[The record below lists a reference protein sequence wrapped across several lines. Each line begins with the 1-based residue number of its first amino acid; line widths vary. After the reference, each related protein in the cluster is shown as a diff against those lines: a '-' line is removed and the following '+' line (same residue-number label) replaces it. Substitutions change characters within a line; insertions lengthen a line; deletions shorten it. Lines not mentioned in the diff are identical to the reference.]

1 MKALALLASVIV
13 TLTGCNCQKTATEK
27 NDMTANTTVQER
39 AIPTLEYEAN
49 TRGFYRKI
57 TISDKKA
64 WVIPTRDAQAVEVAI
79 TEADWKEL
87 TGLYQS
93 VDQEN
98 LPNLKDPTQKR
109 FYDGA
114 PIAHFRI
121 LTQDKTFET
130 VAFDGGY
137 PPAEIERIVNK
148 IIAIGDKVE

>member
-1 MKALALLASVIV
+1 MKAITFLASIV
-13 TLTGCNCQKTATEK
+13 LTLTGCNCQKTAAEK
-27 NDMTANTTVQER
+27 NEMSANTTVQEKK
-39 AIPTLEYEAN
+39 IPTLEYEAN
-49 TRGFYRKI
+49 TRGYYRKI
-57 TISDKKA
+57 TVSDHKA
-64 WVIPTRDAQAVEVAI
+64 WVVPTRDAQAVEVVI
-79 TEADWKEL
+79 NEADWQEL

-93 VDQEN
+93 VDNEN

-121 LTQDKTFET
+121 ITQDKTLET

-137 PPAEIERIVNK
+137 PPAEIEKIVNK